1 MVHSVLQVIR
11 GSYEITKSRC
21 QETIECACLEFRRQG
36 GTGCVDWHVI
46 HLLRVPGAKG
56 TEVITSVTQGEYV
69 GGGEKRKTGL
79 EPQGV
84 AICEAC

>member
-56 TEVITSVTQGEYV
+56 TEATTSVTRGV
-69 GGGEKRKTGL
+69 RGGEKRMTGL

-84 AICEAC
+84 PICEAC